1 MIILSLP
8 PLLFNLRVKLLLGEL
23 GGPGGGAGG
32 HDLGPEAESGDRG
45 VGLELDGELGELAAL
60 HQEAAGQEGAAQP
73 HAPVTLNLRKQSMKL
88 NVTQKQQTS
97 NKS

>member
-23 GGPGGGAGG
+23 RGSGGGAGG
-32 HDLGPEAESGDRG
+32 HDLGPEAESCHRG

-60 HQEAAGQEGAAQP
+60 HQEAARQEGAAQP
-73 HAPVTLNLRKQSMKL
+73 HAPVTLHLR
-88 NVTQKQQTS
+88 
-97 NKS
+97 

>member
-23 GGPGGGAGG
+23 RGPGGGAGG
-32 HDLGPEAESGDRG
+32 HDLGPEAESGHRG

-60 HQEAAGQEGAAQP
+60 HQEAARQEGAAQP
-73 HAPVTLNLRKQSMKL
+73 HAPVTLHLRIQI
-88 NVTQKQQTS
+88 V
-97 NKS
+97 KSQVSSTES